1 MPGAPP
7 REVVAIGTEA
17 LIAGFALVG
26 VRLAPA
32 VSAAEVRVAWQG
44 ARATAGVVVL
54 TPAAAE
60 VLAQD
65 RTGLHAP
72 LTVVMPP

>member
-1 MPGAPP
+1 MSGDPP

-32 VSAAEVRVAWQG
+32 VNAAEVRVAWQR

>member
-1 MPGAPP
+1 MPGDPP

-32 VSAAEVRVAWQG
+32 VSAAEVRVAWQR
-44 ARATAGVVVL
+44 AHATAGVVIL

-65 RTGLHAP
+65 RTALHAP

>member
-1 MPGAPP
+1 MSGDPP

-32 VSAAEVRVAWQG
+32 VSAAEVRVAWQR

>member
-7 REVVAIGTEA
+7 REVVAIGAEA

-32 VSAAEVRVAWQG
+32 VSAGEVRTAWQR
-44 ARATAGVVVL
+44 ALATAGVVIL
-54 TPAAAE
+54 TPGAAE

>member
-1 MPGAPP
+1 MPGTPP
-7 REVVAIGTEA
+7 REVVAIGSEPV
-17 LIAGFALVG
+17 IAGFALVG

-32 VSAAEVRVAWQG
+32 VSAAEVRAAWQR
-44 ARATAGVVVL
+44 ARATAGVVIL

-65 RTGLHAP
+65 RTGLHTP

>member
-1 MPGAPP
+1 MPGDPP

-32 VSAAEVRVAWQG
+32 VSAAEVRVAWQR
-44 ARATAGVVVL
+44 AHATAGVVIL
-54 TPAAAE
+54 TPVAAE

-72 LTVVMPP
+72 LSVVMPP

>member
-32 VSAAEVRVAWQG
+32 VSAAEVRTAWQG
-44 ARATAGVVVL
+44 ALASASVVIL

-65 RTGLHAP
+65 RTGPHAP
-72 LTVVMPP
+72 LSVVMPP